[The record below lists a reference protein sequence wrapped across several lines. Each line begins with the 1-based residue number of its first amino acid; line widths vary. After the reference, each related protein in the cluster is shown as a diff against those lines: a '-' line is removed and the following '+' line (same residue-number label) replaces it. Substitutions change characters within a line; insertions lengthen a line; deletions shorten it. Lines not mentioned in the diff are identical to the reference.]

1 MSYILDA
8 LHRAAAERQGGPG
21 SLPTQHEVPPHT
33 ALQDRDE
40 TSPDNG
46 RTLKQWFYATVGCA
60 VVLAATLAWW
70 LVLRPATTHPV
81 QQAPQPTPVAAPIL
95 APTPVLVPASAPAV
109 EPPLQQPSAHE
120 ATTTASKPL
129 KPANTTQ
136 PKVATTIATP
146 SPTLQTPLYSA
157 HDLPDN
163 IRANLPK
170 LVISGASYS
179 ENPAHRM
186 LIANGQI
193 YREAEEV
200 APGLHIE
207 RINAK
212 DVIFTFQG
220 YRYTQNY
227 P

>member
-8 LHRAAAERQGGPG
+8 LHRAAAERQGGP
-21 SLPTQHEVPPHT
+21 SPLPTPHGVPPHP
-33 ALQDRDE
+33 ALQDSDE
-40 TSPDNG
+40 THPDNG
-46 RTLKQWFYATVGCA
+46 RTLKHWFYATVGCA

-70 LVLRPATTHPV
+70 LVLRPATIRPPSASVAVKQT
-81 QQAPQPTPVAAPIL
+81 PQPTPV
-95 APTPVLVPASAPAV
+95 PVPVSAPAV
-109 EPPLQQPSAHE
+109 EPPLLQQPSAHE
-120 ATTTASKPL
+120 AATTASRPL
-129 KPANTTQ
+129 KPANIAQ
-136 PKVATTIATP
+136 PKAVTAIAMP
-146 SPTLQTPLYSA
+146 SPAPQSPLYSA

>member
-1 MSYILDA
+1 
-8 LHRAAAERQGGPG
+8 
-21 SLPTQHEVPPHT
+21 
-33 ALQDRDE
+33 
-40 TSPDNG
+40 
-46 RTLKQWFYATVGCA
+46 
-60 VVLAATLAWW
+60 
-70 LVLRPATTHPV
+70 V

-95 APTPVLVPASAPAV
+95 APTPTPASAPVPAV
-109 EPPLQQPSAHE
+109 EPLLQQPSAHE
-120 ATTTASKPL
+120 AATTASKPRQ
-129 KPANTTQ
+129 PANIAQ
-136 PKVATTIATP
+136 PKVVTTLATP
-146 SPTLQTPLYSA
+146 SPAPQSPLYSA

-200 APGLHIE
+200 APGLQIE

-212 DVIFTFQG
+212 DAIFTFQG
-220 YRYTQNY
+220 YRYTQTY